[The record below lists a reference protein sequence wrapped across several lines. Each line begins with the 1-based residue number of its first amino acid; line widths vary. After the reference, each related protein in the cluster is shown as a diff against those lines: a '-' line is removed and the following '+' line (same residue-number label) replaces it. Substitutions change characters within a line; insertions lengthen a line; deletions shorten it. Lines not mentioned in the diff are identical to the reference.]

1 VSLLDD
7 LPPEERKKI
16 RRSGK
21 AAWAPPMLAT
31 LTHQHF
37 SSRDWIYERK
47 LDGERVIAVRP
58 GRSAELYSR
67 NHLRIDGA
75 YPEIAEAVESQN
87 VDDFTIDG
95 EVVAFEG
102 NQTSFARLQRRM
114 QTRDPEQAR
123 RSGVAVYYYVF
134 DVLYVDGH
142 DITGLPL
149 RWRKRLLRRLLT
161 YADPLRF
168 TTHRNTEGERFHAV
182 ACRRGWEGVI
192 AKRAESIY
200 VHTRSTDWLKFK
212 CVNSQEF
219 VIGGYT
225 DPAGSR
231 VGFGALLI
239 GYYDDGKFRYAGKVG
254 TGFDERTLRDLS
266 ERLRQLETR
275 QSPFADKVPG
285 RDVHFV
291 KPELVCEIGFTEWTI
306 DGRLRHPRFLGL
318 RRDKRPREVVR
329 ERPRA
334 GDQAARDVARRS
346 ARKARTRSSS

>member
-1 VSLLDD
+1 
-7 LPPEERKKI
+7 LPPEERKRV
-16 RRSGK
+16 RRAGK
-21 AAWAPPMLAT
+21 AAWSSPMLAT

-75 YPEIAEAVESQN
+75 YPEIADALGLQD

-123 RSGVAVYYYVF
+123 QSGVAVYYYVF
-134 DVLYVDGH
+134 DVLHIDGH

-161 YADPLRF
+161 SADPLRV
-168 TTHRNTEGERFHAV
+168 TTPRNTEGERFHAE
-182 ACRRGWEGVI
+182 ACRKGWAGLI
-192 AKRAESIY
+192 ATPAESIY
-200 VHTRSTDWLKFK
+200 VHKRSTDWLKFK
-212 CVNSQEF
+212 CVNSQEL

-239 GYYDDGKFRYAGKVG
+239 GYYDNGAFRYAGKVG
-254 TGFDERTLRDLS
+254 TGFDERTLRDLGA
-266 ERLRQLETR
+266 RLRRLQTSE
-275 QSPFADKVPG
+275 SPFADKVRG
-285 RDVHFV
+285 RDVHLV
-291 KPELVCEIGFTEWTI
+291 KPELVCEIGFTEWTV

-318 RRDKRPREVVR
+318 RRDKR
-329 ERPRA
+329 
-334 GDQAARDVARRS
+334 
-346 ARKARTRSSS
+346 

>member
-1 VSLLDD
+1 MMREGERGEPGARSSDGLPGRRPGKEGCGEGRVSLLDD
-7 LPPEERKKI
+7 LPPEERKKV
-16 RRSGK
+16 RRAGK
-21 AAWAPPMLAT
+21 ATWAPPMLAT

-37 SSRDWIYERK
+37 SSPDWIYERK
-47 LDGERVIAVRP
+47 LDGERCLAVRP

-67 NHLRIDGA
+67 NQLRIDGA
-75 YPEIAEAVESQN
+75 YPEIVEAVESQT

-134 DVLYVDGH
+134 DVLHVDGH

-149 RWRKRLLRRLLT
+149 RWRKRLLRRLLD

-168 TTHRNTEGERFHAV
+168 TTHRNTEGERFHDE
-182 ACRRGWEGVI
+182 ACHRGWEGLI
-192 AKRAESIY
+192 AK
-200 VHTRSTDWLKFK
+200 
-212 CVNSQEF
+212 
-219 VIGGYT
+219 
-225 DPAGSR
+225 P
-231 VGFGALLI
+231 
-239 GYYDDGKFRYAGKVG
+239 
-254 TGFDERTLRDLS
+254 S
-266 ERLRQLETR
+266 E
-275 QSPFADKVPG
+275 SPFADKVPG
-285 RDVHFV
+285 RDIHFV
-291 KPELVCEIGFTEWTI
+291 KPQLVCEIGFTEWTV